1 MSHKKIF
8 LFIIVLSFLYVYMTN
23 IDKIPSRITLFQNE
37 DYEISHLKG
46 INIDGEKLS
55 SGNNFFN
62 NFTKINSEKVGKS
75 NLKLSAFGGFFNKD
89 IEVSVLPETK
99 VIIGGHTV
107 GIRLYSK
114 GVLVIGKAPVQ
125 GLNGEW
131 YEPYENTKIE
141 KGAKILKINDKPI
154 ESIVEL
160 VEVVSSQN
168 DEDILRIQY
177 EQDGNFYEEEMNPII
192 SLDDG
197 RKKLGLWVRDGA
209 MGVGTL
215 TFYEPSTNK
224 VAALG
229 HGISDQDIKKLID
242 LDKGDL
248 NLASVISIKKGMKN
262 SPGEIKGLL
271 NERVSIGAIELNNE
285 CGIYGTYEDD
295 YELLKKGKE
304 ILVASKNEIEE
315 GPAKIYC
322 AIEEDGIPREYEIN
336 IIRVSDA
343 IGAKSKGMI
352 IEVTDE
358 ELLQKTGGIIQGMS
372 GSPIVQN
379 NKFIGAV
386 THVYVNDPTRG
397 YAIFGETM
405 LEQINILEKEEV

>member
-1 MSHKKIF
+1 M
-8 LFIIVLSFLYVYMTN
+8 
-23 IDKIPSRITLFQNE
+23 E
-37 DYEISHLKG
+37 
-46 INIDGEKLS
+46 EK
-55 SGNNFFN
+55 NF
-62 NFTKINSEKVGKS
+62 
-75 NLKLSAFGGFFNKD
+75 
-89 IEVSVLPETK
+89 
-99 VIIGGHTV
+99 
-107 GIRLYSK
+107 
-114 GVLVIGKAPVQ
+114 
-125 GLNGEW
+125 GL
-131 YEPYENTKIE
+131 
-141 KGAKILKINDKPI
+141 L
-154 ESIVEL
+154 
-160 VEVVSSQN
+160 
-168 DEDILRIQY
+168 
-177 EQDGNFYEEEMNPII
+177 
-192 SLDDG
+192 
-197 RKKLGLWVRDGA
+197 VRDGA

-215 TFYEPSTNK
+215 TFYDSSTGK

-229 HGISDQDIKKLID
+229 HGISDYDIKELID
-242 LDKGDL
+242 VDEGFL
-248 NLASVISIKKGMKN
+248 NLASVVSIKKGIK
-262 SPGEIKGLL
+262 SEPGEIKGLL
-271 NERVSIGAIELNNE
+271 KEDEQLGNIKLNNE

-336 IIRVSDA
+336 IIRVSDV

-405 LEQINILEKEEV
+405 LEQINSLEKEEV